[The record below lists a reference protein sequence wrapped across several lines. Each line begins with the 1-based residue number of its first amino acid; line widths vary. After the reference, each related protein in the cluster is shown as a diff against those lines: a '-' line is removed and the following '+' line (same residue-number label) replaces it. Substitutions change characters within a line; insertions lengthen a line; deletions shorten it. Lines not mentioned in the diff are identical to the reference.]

1 MEVKVTGTNTDGYSY
16 VNVRLLEDLGDELPM
31 TQTTIELTLP
41 YEDSFKK
48 LHVAAL
54 HELKRFLEQSLQ
66 AVNNEIN
73 KL

>member
-1 MEVKVTGTNTDGYSY
+1 MEVRVSGTNTDGYSY
-16 VNVRLLEDLGDELPM
+16 VNVRLLEDLGDDLPM

-48 LHVAAL
+48 LRVAAL
-54 HELKRFLEQSLQ
+54 HELKRFLEQSLH
-66 AVNNEIN
+66 AVNDEIN